1 MRLSDNPT
9 VEVVERLACSP
20 EQAWALVTDIELPTR
35 ADGELQRV
43 EWLDGATAVAVGA
56 RFRGHNADPRIG
68 EWQTESEIAEV
79 EDGRR
84 WVWCVGSVECPVA
97 SWGFEIEPDGD
108 GTVVRQWAKAGTGR
122 SPFTEFI
129 EQHPDKEG
137 FEVTTGVGRTGVV
150 GVLNNGAGPTAL
162 LRLMSSAAFLVSL
175 ASPPT

>member
-20 EQAWALVTDIELPTR
+20 EQRGRWSPTSSFPPVR
-35 ADGELQRV
+35 TANCKRV

-84 WVWCVGSVECPVA
+84 WG
-97 SWGFEIEPDGD
+97 
-108 GTVVRQWAKAGTGR
+108 VVRR
-122 SPFTEFI
+122 FR
-129 EQHPDKEG
+129 
-137 FEVTTGVGRTGVV
+137 GVPG
-150 GVLNNGAGPTAL
+150 GVLGFRDRAG
-162 LRLMSSAAFLVSL
+162 R
-175 ASPPT
+175 